1 MRLLLL
7 TNVTISLPLIIQSD
21 LDETERVR
29 FDDQGFES
37 CLLNHA
43 DDLSSSDPRSRY
55 RVLFR
60 VAYVTPQSRIGHE
73 VLFRHV
79 LPHSRCRFALPSSPS
94 FGLLP
99 SLGGSADDQL
109 MITYLDDVMV
119 AQNYPRRLRGCCSCC
134 LARPNVP
141 RLVSG
146 SGSSHR
152 SSDKASRNRL
162 TTDSTFSSYRPDLLS
177 SYHSS
182 HRSTRYKRKQHTR
195 NTTPAHQ
202 HSLRRTLHN
211 NPADISNKWVFRIV
225 AISLRSRLTFPSTD
239 SSRRPLL
246 ASHYFLLRTSNHIP
260 VLYCTS
266 HKLRKGKSI
275 FPADMPRSRPD
286 LRLTF
291 TFLLDLRRR
300 TLPVFSTRSYPLY
313 NIF

>member
-1 MRLLLL
+1 MFYPIPAVASHSL
-7 TNVTISLPLIIQSD
+7 SPLPLAS
-21 LDETERVR
+21 
-29 FDDQGFES
+29 
-37 CLLNHA
+37 
-43 DDLSSSDPRSRY
+43 
-55 RVLFR
+55 
-60 VAYVTPQSRIGHE
+60 
-73 VLFRHV
+73 
-79 LPHSRCRFALPSSPS
+79 
-94 FGLLP
+94 LP

-266 HKLRKGKSI
+266 HKLRKGRSSI
-275 FPADMPRSRPD
+275 FPADMPRSRPNI
-286 LRLTF
+286 RLTF
-291 TFLLDLRRR
+291 TFLLDLRCRPS
-300 TLPVFSTRSYPLY
+300 PVFSTSSFHPTIHPSPSNL
-313 NIF
+313 

>member
-109 MITYLDDVMV
+109 MIIHLDDVMV
-119 AQNYPRRLRGCCSCC
+119 AQSHREEIAGSLLLLPRSPKRRLDRWVGLDRRRISRATKQVEIDS
-134 LARPNVP
+134 LP
-141 RLVSG
+141 
-146 SGSSHR
+146 SH
-152 SSDKASRNRL
+152 L
-162 TTDSTFSSYRPDLLS
+162 SYRPDLS
-177 SYHSS
+177 TSYHSQTNS
-182 HRSTRYKRKQHTR
+182 LITHASSTQETPRPHTNTRYTAH
-195 NTTPAHQ
+195 NTTTPPI
-202 HSLRRTLHN
+202 SRT
-211 NPADISNKWVFRIV
+211 R
-225 AISLRSRLTFPSTD
+225 
-239 SSRRPLL
+239 
-246 ASHYFLLRTSNHIP
+246 
-260 VLYCTS
+260 
-266 HKLRKGKSI
+266 
-275 FPADMPRSRPD
+275 
-286 LRLTF
+286 
-291 TFLLDLRRR
+291 
-300 TLPVFSTRSYPLY
+300 
-313 NIF
+313 